1 MGNQK
6 KISDKNSQAKTVNSR
21 ITRSTAKI
29 IEIGISA
36 KKLKVIEH
44 SQKLDHI
51 SPSASSRITRAST
64 SIEKRITAE
73 KVENSETLANRITR
87 SSTKKSQNTVQQ
99 VQEVAPAIEPSKK
112 RIVKRADFY
121 KLNTL
126 EKDLIVLAKQ
136 KYSIPWPARILKV
149 EKDKVLVY
157 FFGDKRTGF
166 VSSVEIYDYIKSFHA
181 LQSIILSKK
190 KPAGFVTGVREVE
203 LLLGISAADSVLNT
217 N

>member
-1 MGNQK
+1 MGNK
-6 KISDKNSQAKTVNSR
+6 KKLSDKNSQKKTVNSR
-21 ITRSTAKI
+21 ITRSKAKI
-29 IEIGISA
+29 IEISISA
-36 KKLKVIEH
+36 KKLKVIEN
-44 SQKLDHI
+44 SQKLDRI
-51 SPSASSRITRAST
+51 PQASPRITRAST
-64 SIEKRITAE
+64 SIEKRITPE

-87 SSTKKSQNTVQQ
+87 SSTKKSHNSVQQ
-99 VQEVAPAIEPSKK
+99 VQKVAPAIEPSQK
-112 RIVKRADFY
+112 RILKRADFY

-149 EKDKVLVY
+149 EKNKVLVY

-166 VSSVEIYDYIKSFHA
+166 VSSVEIYDFMKSFHA

-190 KPAGFVTGVREVE
+190 KPAGFLTGVREVE
-203 LLLGISAADSVLNT
+203 LLLGVSAADSILNT